1 MTTFW
6 STYICVLTLGSLIG
20 LTWLL
25 IGTRKGETK
34 GSTDQT
40 MGHSFDGIEEY
51 DNPLPQWWFM
61 LFAGTLVFA
70 VGYLILYPG
79 LGNWKGILP
88 GYENGWTGA
97 HEWEKEM
104 DRADA
109 KFGPIFA
116 KFAAMPV
123 EEVAKD
129 PQALKMGGRLFAS
142 NCSVCHGSDAKGA
155 YGFPNLTDTNWR
167 WGGSADTIKN
177 SIMMGRVAA
186 MPAWGPVIGEEG
198 VKNVAAYVRHSLAGL
213 PLPADN
219 TADLAAGQQVF
230 SSTCVACHGA
240 TGKGVEA
247 MGAPN
252 LTQPGGFIYGTS
264 LAQLQQTIRLGRQ
277 GHMPAQA
284 DLLGNDKVQLLAAY
298 VYSLS
303 QSPDQLANKEKQS
316 Q

>member
-6 STYICVLTLGSLIG
+6 STYICVLTIGSLIG

-34 GSTDQT
+34 GSVDQT

-51 DNPLPQWWFM
+51 DNPLPQWWFW

-88 GYENGWTGA
+88 GYENGWTGV

-104 DRADA
+104 DKANA

-142 NCSVCHGSDAKGA
+142 NCAVCHGSDAKGA
-155 YGFPNLTDTNWR
+155 YGFPNLVETTWR
-167 WGGSADTIKN
+167 WGGSADTIKQT
-177 SIMMGRVAA
+177 IMGGRIAA
-186 MPAWGPVIGEEG
+186 MPAWGEILGEDG
-198 VKNVAAYVRHSLAGL
+198 VKNVAAYVHHELGHL
-213 PLPADN
+213 PLPEGSDAN
-219 TADLAAGQQVF
+219 LQAGQQIF
-230 SSTCVACHGA
+230 STNCVACHGPE
-240 TGKGVEA
+240 GKGTQA

-252 LTQPGGFIYGTS
+252 LTRPAGLIYGSS
-264 LAQLQQTIRLGRQ
+264 LAQLQQTIRHGRQ
-277 GHMPAQA
+277 GHMPAHSET
-284 DLLGNDKVQLLAAY
+284 LGNDKVQLLAAY
-298 VYSLS
+298 VFSLS
-303 QSPDQLANKEKQS
+303 HGGQGEKKAQ
-316 Q
+316 